1 VPSLSVA
8 TIADLGRYPLTA
20 PQTSAEF
27 DPERVPV
34 EFFDDLHTRRTVRSD
49 DLDELAGS
57 PSATSSRRCRPTG
70 VGAGVHGPSRLGA
83 AIASADDGPS
93 SMSLVVSERVG
104 ADAQQQPAQQLR

>member
-34 EFFDDLHTRRTVRSD
+34 EFFDGP
-49 DLDELAGS
+49 A
-57 PSATSSRRCRPTG
+57 PT
-70 VGAGVHGPSRLGA
+70 P
-83 AIASADDGPS
+83 DCP
-93 SMSLVVSERVG
+93 
-104 ADAQQQPAQQLR
+104 LR